1 MTKPPIRKKR
11 SKLKVALLSPIL
23 IVVFIVGWS
32 LYFIGQSEHPKSK
45 QTPKPNIKKPA
56 RPNEIELIVIPQE
69 ENQIV
74 ANKNFESK

>member
-32 LYFIGQSEHPKSK
+32 LYFIGQSGQPKSK
-45 QTPKPNIKKPA
+45 QPQKSMIKKPA
-56 RPNEIELIVIPQE
+56 RPNEMELIVIPQE
-69 ENQIV
+69 ERQIL
-74 ANKNFESK
+74 AK